1 MTFISCA
8 NLGHP
13 VRKIWIVLPGIILKL
28 VLGATSTPE
37 LHLIPE
43 GLADLALG
51 TCVVFG
57 LPTWASKSL
66 LLDLHC
72 DQFKWCPA
80 KPAFVRFPATQTYIS
95 TNCHWLGLPRTIQS
109 FCQVSGS
116 PVTDKA
122 RLGLVSLVFPK
133 SLCKNLGDL
142 WYILRLLKQILQSLN
157 PKPSSPF
164 RWTQKR
170 QLHQQRWQGKAGVW
184 SGVFTVFIPLVFK
197 LFWWRIPS
205 DSLGIQAVKN
215 SITNET
221 AWNRAATMQALGPC
235 EVKAEGHTFGD
246 GWPTCV
252 GISTC
257 HSFTHIK
264 RWASHITIYTKGDT
278 ALHLQSATYTKC
290 CQIRKNVLHKTWC
303 TTLFQ
308 NNSSQTIVSKPHF
321 QTQLWLK
328 PPLQRQNQTPCPI
341 AVLHCQPQ
349 DFTVRAAVVVW
360 ETMAKRVLVAEAKR
374 RVKKVLE
381 KRLSSLLLL

>member
-1 MTFISCA
+1 MNRTSGDNPQTCAGGNFNTGVAFDTRRLSWLSFRNMCRLWIANVGLKKSPSRSSLRSIQMMSCEA
-8 NLGHP
+8 S
-13 VRKIWIVLPGIILKL
+13 VRSFSSNTK
-28 VLGATSTPE
+28 
-37 LHLIPE
+37 
-43 GLADLALG
+43 D
-51 TCVVFG
+51 
-57 LPTWASKSL
+57 
-66 LLDLHC
+66 
-72 DQFKWCPA
+72 
-80 KPAFVRFPATQTYIS
+80 IS

-197 LFWWRIPS
+197 LFCWRIPS

-278 ALHLQSATYTKC
+278 VLHLQSATYTKC
-290 CQIRKNVLHKTWC
+290 CQIRKTYFTKRDAPHC
-303 TTLFQ
+303 FRTTAP
-308 NNSSQTIVSKPHF
+308 KP
-321 QTQLWLK
+321 
-328 PPLQRQNQTPCPI
+328 
-341 AVLHCQPQ
+341 
-349 DFTVRAAVVVW
+349 
-360 ETMAKRVLVAEAKR
+360 
-374 RVKKVLE
+374 
-381 KRLSSLLLL
+381 